1 MTELPIGPHTITM
14 FNGTDLLGTYPLTI
28 VQDRW
33 NLNQQFYVTFLG
45 LEIDIF
51 GGIEPYGAPQIF
63 NNPECVVPDSTVAY
77 LLQDGIAID
86 SVVGTDFTYQFTQ
99 IWPGLPYG
107 HTYQTKVVDHSHC
120 GSYGIAPLLTAYS
133 SGEVEFTINSQD
145 ADESVGGSIQVAG
158 LTTDPLSPL
167 PPPTPFTGTF
177 ALFQLPDHTPVGS
190 EQAGT
195 TAFWDNLPAGDYDVF
210 FTPDSLCNLSDTV
223 ITIGTTT
230 GITEDRAAHG
240 EPFVVWPQPVH
251 DVLQWKPSANGVV
264 RVHDTQS
271 RLIVTGPDRGRLDVS
286 AIPAGL
292 YQLQIAQGT
301 RTQWARFIKQ

>member
-1 MTELPIGPHTITM
+1 M
-14 FNGTDLLGTYPLTI
+14 
-28 VQDRW
+28 
-33 NLNQQFYVTFLG
+33 
-45 LEIDIF
+45 
-51 GGIEPYGAPQIF
+51 
-63 NNPECVVPDSTVAY
+63 
-77 LLQDGIAID
+77 
-86 SVVGTDFTYQFTQ
+86 
-99 IWPGLPYG
+99 
-107 HTYQTKVVDHSHC
+107 
-120 GSYGIAPLLTAYS
+120 
-133 SGEVEFTINSQD
+133 
-145 ADESVGGSIQVAG
+145 
-158 LTTDPLSPL
+158 
-167 PPPTPFTGTF
+167 
-177 ALFQLPDHTPVGS
+177 GS

-240 EPFVVWPQPVH
+240 EPLVVWPQPVH

-301 RTQWARFIKQ
+301 RAQWARFIKQ